1 MMRKTLIALLLF
13 VAFWQPSFAD
23 DNDDVPQAMR
33 RATEYMMDVV
43 SNEGGFVWNYL
54 PDYSRRW
61 GELEA
66 TPTMVWMQS
75 PGTPDMG
82 QLLLDAYH
90 ATGDDYYYQ
99 SATRVAHG
107 LMRGQLACG
116 GWNYVFDLAS
126 EDNLRQWYATVGKQ
140 AWRLEEFQHY
150 YGNATFDD
158 EVTIHCAEFL
168 LRIYLEKHDETFLSS
183 LQKVIDMVV
192 ASQYPSGGWPQRYP
206 LMHDHPF
213 RGKADYT
220 SFVTINDNVTPENIR
235 FLLQCYTS
243 LGMSELREPIL
254 RGMRCLRDLQQPS
267 PLAGWADQYTPDDL
281 LPAHARSYE
290 PRAVNTGTTTSMIR
304 TMIEYYKLT
313 GDKSFLKGIPDAI
326 AFIERQELPREL
338 ASQVRRTPMED
349 DEILVPRFINPDNG
363 RPLYVHRRGSN
374 VENGEYYTDEVTDG
388 TIAHYSSF
396 HVVSPA
402 RLRKM
407 LADAEQL
414 VQKDLERNSPLKT
427 ARKSGPQEYYFH
439 PMGPFPG
446 FRLPTVNEIISSLN
460 KEGYWPSVL
469 SQISHPFLP
478 IPKSLATNND
488 DTRYGTTMV
497 GDEYDTSPWGND
509 SVKGISTRTYIRNMS
524 ILMHSLHQEDTTSSG
539 LHPKRFESQVAGKAT
554 ALYTLHNGDME
565 ACITNYGARLVS
577 LMVPDQDGKT
587 EDVVLGFDNI
597 DDYHQQKQNFG
608 SIVGR
613 YAGRI
618 KGARF
623 TLDGTEYH
631 LQNYEKGGN
640 ISHGGYPG
648 FADQVWDVVSSN
660 DSILRL
666 KYISAD
672 GENGFPGTLTT
683 CVTYHLS
690 SDHALT
696 VSYEATTDKPTVL
709 NLTNHT
715 FFNLSGDPSTTV
727 LNHQLQIN
735 GKYIATYDKQKNV
748 DGKFMR
754 VKNTPFDFTT
764 LKTIGT
770 DINIYDEQMS
780 ITKGYD
786 HAYMLRHPGDA
797 NVAAAKVYDE
807 RSGRM
812 LTVYTT
818 EPALQIYTANG
829 LNGSLVGKK
838 GVAYLKQSA
847 ICLETL
853 HFSDSPNQT
862 NFPSTILRPGETYR
876 SHTTFQFSDKPA
888 QHEHNLMKSILL
900 YSGVASLTGLGVV
913 GIVSLIK

>member
-1 MMRKTLIALLLF
+1 MRKALIAVLML
-13 VAFWQPSFAD
+13 VASWQSSFAD
-23 DNDDVPQAMR
+23 NHDDVTQAMK
-33 RATEYMMDVV
+33 RATQYMMDVV

-66 TPTMVWMQS
+66 TPSMVWMQS

-90 ATGDDYYYQ
+90 ATGDEYYYEC
-99 SATRVAHG
+99 ATRVAHC
-107 LMRGQLACG
+107 LMRGQLDCG
-116 GWNYVFDLAS
+116 GWNYMFDLNS
-126 EDNLRQWYATVGKQ
+126 EESLRQWYATVGKQ

-158 EVTIHCAEFL
+158 EATIHCAEFL
-168 LRIYLEKHDETFLSS
+168 LRILLEKHDATFLPS
-183 LQKVIDMVV
+183 LQKAIDMVV
-192 ASQYPSGGWPQRYP
+192 ESQYPSGGWPQRYP
-206 LMHDHPF
+206 LMYDHPF
-213 RGKADYT
+213 RGKADYS

-243 LGMSELREPIL
+243 LGINELREPIL
-254 RGMRCLRDLQQPS
+254 RGIHCLRDLQQPK
-267 PLAGWADQYTPDDL
+267 PLAGWADQYTADDL
-281 LPAHARSYE
+281 QPAHARSYE

-326 AFIERQELPREL
+326 DFIERQQLPREL
-338 ASQVRRTPMED
+338 ASQVRRMPMGD

-363 RPLYVHRRGSN
+363 QPLYVHRRGSN

-396 HVVSPA
+396 HVVSPT
-402 RLRKM
+402 RLRQM
-407 LADAEQL
+407 LADAERL
-414 VQKDLERNSPLKT
+414 VQKDLERNSPLNV
-427 ARKSGPQEYYFH
+427 APNNGPQEFYYR
-439 PMGPFPG
+439 PMGTFPG
-446 FRLPTVNEIISSLN
+446 FRQPSVDEIVASLN
-460 KEGYWPSVL
+460 DEGYWPSVL
-469 SQISHPFLP
+469 SQVSHPYHP
-478 IPKSLATNND
+478 IPQSLATESD
-488 DTRYGTTMV
+488 DSRYAQTMV

-509 SVKGISTRTYIRNMS
+509 SVIGISTRTYIRNMS
-524 ILMHSLHQEDTTSSG
+524 ILIHSLHQEDTTFSG
-539 LHPKRFESQVAGKAT
+539 LHPTRFQSQVAGKAT
-554 ALYTLHNGDME
+554 DLYTLRNGDME

-577 LMVPDQDGKT
+577 LMVPDQDGKL

-623 TLDGTEYH
+623 TLDGKEYH
-631 LQNYEKGGN
+631 LQNYDKGGN

-648 FADQVWDVVSSN
+648 FADQVWEVISNN
-660 DSILRL
+660 DSIVRM
-666 KYISAD
+666 KYVSED
-672 GENGFPGTLTT
+672 GENGFPGTLTLY
-683 CVTYHLS
+683 VTYHLS

-696 VSYEATTDKPTVL
+696 VSYEATTDKPTVV

-715 FFNLSGDPSTTV
+715 FFNLSGDPSTNI
-727 LNHQLQIN
+727 LDHQLQID

-754 VKNTPFDFTT
+754 VKNTPFDFST
-764 LKTIGT
+764 LKAIGT

-786 HAYMLRHPGDA
+786 HAYLLHHPGDA
-797 NVAAAKVYDE
+797 SVAAAKVYDE

-818 EPALQIYTANG
+818 EPVLQIYTANG
-829 LNGSLVGKK
+829 LNGTLVGKK
-838 GVAYLKQSA
+838 GVAYPRQSA
-847 ICLETL
+847 ICLETM
-853 HFSDSPNQT
+853 HFADSPNQA
-862 NFPSTILRPGETYR
+862 NFPSTVLRPGETYR
-876 SHTTFQFSDKPA
+876 SHTTFQFSDEPA
-888 QHEHNLMKSILL
+888 QREHNLMKSILL
-900 YSGVASLTGLGVV
+900 YSGVASLTGLGIV

>member
-1 MMRKTLIALLLF
+1 MRKALIALLMF
-13 VAFWQPSFAD
+13 AASWQPSFAD
-23 DNDDVPQAMR
+23 NHGDVKQAMK
-33 RATEYMMDVV
+33 RATQYMMDVV

-66 TPTMVWMQS
+66 TPTMVWVQS
-75 PGTPDMG
+75 PGTPDVG

-90 ATGDDYYYQ
+90 ATGDEYYYE
-99 SATRVAHG
+99 SATRVAHC
-107 LMRGQLACG
+107 LMRGQLDCG

-126 EDNLRQWYATVGKQ
+126 EDSLRQWYYTVGKQ

-168 LRIYLEKHDETFLSS
+168 LRIYLEKHDTTFLPS
-183 LQKVIDMVV
+183 LQKAINMVV

-206 LMHDHPF
+206 LMYNNPF
-213 RGKADYT
+213 RGKADYS
-220 SFVTINDNVTPENIR
+220 SFVTINDNVTPANIH
-235 FLLQCYTS
+235 FLLQCYSS

-254 RGMRCLRDLQQPS
+254 RGMHCLRDLQQS
-267 PLAGWADQYTPDDL
+267 KPLAGWADQYTPDDL

-290 PRAVNTGTTTSMIR
+290 PRAINTGTTTSMIR

-326 AFIERQELPREL
+326 DFIERQQLPRQQ
-338 ASQVRRTPMED
+338 ASQVRRMPMEN
-349 DEILVPRFINPDNG
+349 DEIIVPRFIDPDNG

-374 VENGEYYTDEVTDG
+374 VANGEYYIDEMTDG

-402 RLRKM
+402 RLRQM
-407 LADAEQL
+407 LSEAEQL
-414 VQKDLERNSPLKT
+414 VQKDLERNSPLI
-427 ARKSGPQEYYFH
+427 AASESAPIDYYYH
-439 PMGPFPG
+439 PMHTFPG
-446 FRLPTVNEIISSLN
+446 YHQPTVDEIITSLN
-460 KEGYWPSVL
+460 DKGYWPSVL
-469 SQISHPFLP
+469 SQISHPYQS
-478 IPKSLATNND
+478 IPKGIATNND
-488 DTRYGTTMV
+488 NNRYTQTMV
-497 GDEYDTSPWGND
+497 GDKYDTSPWGND
-509 SVKGISTRTYIRNMS
+509 SVTGISTRTYIRNMS
-524 ILMHSLHQEDTTSSG
+524 ILIQSLHPKDTTQSG
-539 LHPKRFESQVAGKAT
+539 LHPARFQSQVAGKAT
-554 ALYTLHNGDME
+554 ALYTLRNGNIE
-565 ACITNYGARLVS
+565 ACVTNYGARLVS
-577 LMVPDQDGKT
+577 LMVPNQNGKI

-597 DDYHQQKQNFG
+597 DDYHLRKQNFG

-613 YAGRI
+613 YTGRI

-648 FADQVWDVVSSN
+648 FADQVWDVVSHN

-666 KYISAD
+666 KYISSD
-672 GENGFPGTLTT
+672 GENGFPGTLT
-683 CVTYHLS
+683 VYATYHLNYNHS
-690 SDHALT
+690 LT

-715 FFNLSGDPSTTV
+715 FFNLSGDPSTTI
-727 LNHQLQIN
+727 LDHQLQIDS
-735 GKYIATYDKQKNV
+735 KYIATYDKQKNV
-748 DGKFMR
+748 DGNFLR

-764 LKTIGT
+764 LKAIGT

-786 HAYMLRHPGDA
+786 HTFVLRHPGKTG
-797 NVAAAKVYDE
+797 VAAARVYDE
-807 RSGRM
+807 KSGRM

-829 LNGSLVGKK
+829 LDGTLVGKN
-838 GVAYLKQSA
+838 GVTYPKQSA
-847 ICLETL
+847 ICLETMHL
-853 HFSDSPNQT
+853 ADSPNHKE
-862 NFPSTILRPGETYR
+862 FPSTVLRPGETYR
-876 SHTTFQFSDKPA
+876 SHTTFVFSDKPT

-900 YSGVASLTGLGVV
+900 YSGAASLTGLGIV